1 MNEHITVF
9 VNDQPVKIYRG
20 MHVKH
25 ALIAC
30 DYALYRAATAG
41 EVLVEDAC
49 GFKVGLEGSL
59 QEGSRIFTKSPD
71 P

>member
-9 VNDQPVKIYRG
+9 VNDQPVRIYRG
-20 MHVKH
+20 MRVKH

-30 DYALYRAATAG
+30 DYALYRAAAAG
-41 EVLVEDAC
+41 EVLVEDTH

-59 QEGSRIFTKSPD
+59 QEGSRIFTKSPNR
-71 P
+71 